1 MTQSFDEWYFDAK
14 KHNADGFT
22 NREFYE
28 AGAQSRQAEVDE
40 LKSKLEVA
48 EKNLNNSFRTIK
60 FEQQYQDEL
69 QKRTDRSLD
78 LLKGKS
84 IGEVYKAIRI
94 LKGEQNDN

>member
-22 NREFYE
+22 NREFHE

-40 LKSKLEVA
+40 L
-48 EKNLNNSFRTIK
+48 
-60 FEQQYQDEL
+60 
-69 QKRTDRSLD
+69 QKRIDVCEKLRDSQFEKLWGLTQ
-78 LLKGKS
+78 
-84 IGEVYKAIRI
+84 AIDIARDGADEDFDMFLNHLSNI